1 MKKIFKN
8 IFYLGSSDIISRF
21 LNFIAVIYLA
31 RNFGPKEMGVIA
43 ASISILT
50 IGNILSE
57 LGLPILGT
65 KIISRSSKNLSGFL
79 KKILTLR
86 LYLSIS
92 IFLIILI
99 ILRIYF
105 FESDFYLLSIMY
117 LFALFPASF
126 LMEWVFQGFQ
136 NFKIISKGRILST
149 SVYLLW
155 IILFTNKES
164 DLIFIPIGW
173 TVSIVFQSFYLGII
187 NFKLLKIEYGKTNYS
202 KYQILKKA
210 FPLALS
216 TIIAQFIIQFPPIFL
231 GFNDSFQ
238 GGLFNVSFRLIVFL
252 LMLNRIFYSLFF
264 PTINKLINEN
274 GKIFKKFFSIVLK
287 SIVFISI
294 YIGTISIQISNNFFT
309 FIFGKNYQDS
319 FEIFQILC
327 FYFIFSLINSVF
339 TFTLIGLD
347 KENIYL
353 KSLIIGAI
361 GFIICFLSTE
371 YSLAIR
377 FSICLV
383 VFQIISLVIMSLEL
397 VKIIK
402 FNYLTS
408 IIFPLVL
415 LFLISYLETVFNSYE
430 SNFLFLIN
438 IIIFPLILFYV
449 LNISSTDKKFFIS
462 TLK

>member
-1 MKKIFKN
+1 LNKIFKN
-8 IFYLGSSDIISRF
+8 VFYLGSSDIISRF

-31 RNFGPKEMGVIA
+31 RSFGPKEMGLIA

-50 IGNILSE
+50 IGNILAE

-65 KIISRSSKNLSGFL
+65 KIISRSSKNFSGFL

-86 LYLSIS
+86 LYLSII

-105 FESDFYLLSIMY
+105 FESDFYYLSIIY
-117 LFALFPASF
+117 LLALFPASF

-149 SVYLLW
+149 SIYLIW
-155 IILFTNKES
+155 IILFINKES

-173 TVSIVFQSFYLGII
+173 ILSIFFQSFYLGII
-187 NFKLLKIEYGKTNYS
+187 NFKFLKIEYGKTNFS

-210 FPLALS
+210 LPLALS
-216 TIIAQFIIQFPPIFL
+216 TIIAQLIIQFPPIFL

-264 PTINKLINEN
+264 PKITKLINEN
-274 GKIFKKFFSIVLK
+274 DKIFKKYFTIVLK
-287 SIVFISI
+287 LIVFLSM
-294 YIGTISIQISNNFFT
+294 YIGIISIQLSNNFFT
-309 FIFGKNYQDS
+309 FIFGDNYQDS
-319 FEIFQILC
+319 SEIFQILC

-353 KSLIIGAI
+353 KSLIIGAL
-361 GFIICFLSTE
+361 GFILFFLLTE
-371 YSLAIR
+371 YTLAIR

-383 VFQIISLVIMSLEL
+383 IFQIISLGIMSVEL
-397 VKIIK
+397 MKTIK
-402 FNYLTS
+402 FNYLSS
-408 IIFPLVL
+408 IFFPLIL
-415 LFLISYLETVFNSYE
+415 LFIMVFLKNVLNSYN

-438 IIIFPLILFYV
+438 MIVFPLILFYI
-449 LNISSTDKKFFIS
+449 LNISSSDKKFLMNN
-462 TLK
+462 LK